1 MILLKFLKPS
11 NLILI
16 ITIGF
21 VIFGFPLFYKEL
33 SFYIAIIVM
42 SCLVFSYILVLKKL
56 KISEEKAKLTEA
68 KLATLQNIST
78 PLNSTLNL
86 DEALEIIVQS
96 CSQLIPATFSLIELI
111 DKERE
116 VLIPK
121 AIAGRNIKLIEIATS
136 KEDFSNQVIEK
147 RAICFISDLDDVRN
161 LPKWAKSQRFKAYL
175 GIPIFRADDI
185 IGVISLYFQNPYPL
199 SEEEKDLISIFVSH
213 VGSAIENAELYSL
226 TKESLSK
233 EMESSIMLYRIE
245 HSIASGNLLDDQLKL
260 IIAGASDVT
269 AAGRASLWLLDEIS
283 SELTCKIC
291 YPPINKAEG
300 TIGDIT
306 PVIILGEGITGWIAK
321 SGQPA
326 NIPDVSQ
333 DARFSNLWEERVVSM
348 LGVPLKYKGKTIG
361 VLEVYNRLGEIPF
374 NEDDERILTALANQA
389 AVAVGSSW
397 LYEKMKN
404 SAMALASLYEV
415 AKSVSQGRD
424 VHDTLSLILD
434 KAIHVFQAQNG
445 SIMLVD
451 KASDTGQMS
460 IKIAKGLSKEI
471 IANTV
476 VNAGDGTIAGWVAK
490 EKKPILLIGKVEDS
504 RFKSVR
510 DKIDIKD
517 AMSAPLLA
525 KNRLIGVFNI
535 SNKNGE
541 GHFTQTDLNL
551 LCTFAHESAVVLE
564 TTRVYRETEQKI
576 MSMERQLEVITRLK
590 EIAEKTAPLSM
601 EIEEMLSVALNL
613 TMELVK
619 TEVGIVLLE
628 ENGEFKVKVANVSK
642 TTNVK
647 PKTDEG
653 FLRKMYH
660 FKKGEEI
667 IHWIVENK
675 KPLLINNFEEDD
687 RFKKHITPFR
697 ITNLLAVP
705 ITVNNEIKGVIELM
719 NKNQP
724 FITEDLNIVS
734 ALSEQLSS
742 SIDKANTFED
752 MNRKVLGLTT
762 VQAITRMVGDSL
774 SVEEILQR
782 LSELI
787 SKMMHSDKA
796 WILFLDKDSEKLT
809 MKASFGMKAAER
821 LIEDNIAIGWG
832 ISGHVAAQNEPLL
845 IKNIKEDT
853 HLDES
858 EKKIYHQNTS
868 YLSVPLLISG
878 KIIGILSISR
888 ENRNGLHY
896 DENDLQILM
905 TIAENISLVIES
917 NMLHDELQ
925 NRNRETIKTLALII
939 EARDPFTKGHSDT
952 VAKYAV
958 AIGAEMSLPAEELK
972 TLYCAGLLHDIGK
985 IGVREDLLLKKE
997 RELGDNEYQ
1006 EIKNHPVTS
1015 TNILKSLSFL
1025 QPILPIIYH
1034 HHERFE
1040 GGGYVDGIA
1049 GEKIPLGARI
1059 LAVADAFDAMTS
1071 DRAFRESKTDEQ
1083 ALNELK
1089 EQAGKQF
1096 DPKVITAFLKVFPQL
1111 KKEKGTDAIE
1121 KK

>member
-1 MILLKFLKPS
+1 MILLKFLKLS
-11 NLILI
+11 NLIPV

-21 VIFGFPLFYKEL
+21 VIVGFPFLYKEL
-33 SFYIAIIVM
+33 SFYIAIIIM
-42 SCLVFSYILVLKKL
+42 SCIVSSYILILKKL
-56 KISEEKAKLTEA
+56 KVSEEKARLTEA
-68 KLATLQNIST
+68 KLATLQNISI

-96 CSQLIPATFSLIELI
+96 CRRLIPAAFSLIELM
-111 DKERE
+111 DKKRE
-116 VLIPK
+116 ILIPK

-136 KEDFSNQVIEK
+136 KEDFSSQVIEK
-147 RAICFISDLDDVRN
+147 RDICFISDLDDVRN
-161 LPKWAKSQRFKAYL
+161 LPKWVKGQRFKAYL
-175 GIPIFRADDI
+175 GIPIFRAEDI
-185 IGVISLYFQNPYPL
+185 IGIISLYFQNPHPL
-199 SEEEKDLISIFVSH
+199 SKEEKDLISIFVSH
-213 VGSAIENAELYSL
+213 VGSVIENAELYSL

-291 YPPINKAEG
+291 YPPVDKAKG
-300 TIGDIT
+300 TIT

-333 DARFSNLWEERVVSM
+333 DARFSNLWEERIISM
-348 LGVPLKYKGKTIG
+348 LGVPLRYKGKTIG

-404 SAMALASLYEV
+404 SAMALASLYEIS
-415 AKSVSQGRD
+415 KSVSQGRD
-424 VHDTLSLILD
+424 VHDTLSMILD

-445 SIMLVD
+445 SIMLID
-451 KASDTGQMS
+451 EASDTGQMS

-471 IANTV
+471 IADTV

-490 EKKPILLIGKVEDS
+490 EKKPILLIGKVQDS
-504 RFKSVR
+504 RFKSVK
-510 DKIDIKD
+510 DKMDIKD

-525 KNRLIGVFNI
+525 KNKLIGVFNV

-541 GHFTQTDLNL
+541 DHFTQTDLNL

-590 EIAEKTAPLSM
+590 EIAEKTAPFSM
-601 EIEEMLSVALNL
+601 EIEEMFSVALNL
-613 TMELVK
+613 TMELIKAEIGV
-619 TEVGIVLLE
+619 ILLE
-628 ENGEFKVKVANVSK
+628 ENEEFKVKVSNVSK

-647 PKTDEG
+647 QKTDEE
-653 FLRKMYH
+653 FLRKIYH
-660 FKKGEEI
+660 FKKGEGMV
-667 IHWIVENK
+667 HWVLENK
-675 KPLLINNFEEDD
+675 KPLLINNFEWDD
-687 RFKKHITPFR
+687 RFKKHITPFK
-697 ITNLLAVP
+697 ITNFLAMP

-724 FITEDLNIVS
+724 FTTEDLNIVS
-734 ALSEQLSS
+734 ALSEQLSA

-762 VQAITRMVGDSL
+762 VQAITRLVGDSL
-774 SVEEILQR
+774 SVEEILQK

-796 WILFLDKDSEKLT
+796 WILFLDKNSKKLT

-821 LIEDNIAIGWG
+821 LVEDNIAIGWG
-832 ISGHVAAQNEPLL
+832 ISGHVAAQNKPLL

-858 EKKIYHQNTS
+858 EKKIYHQNAS
-868 YLSVPLLISG
+868 YLSVPLLING
-878 KIIGILSISR
+878 KIIGVLSISR
-888 ENRNGLHY
+888 ENKNGLHY

-985 IGVREDLLLKKE
+985 IGIREELLLKKE

-1006 EIKNHPVTS
+1006 EIRNHPVTS

-1071 DRAFRESKTDEQ
+1071 DRAFRESKTDEH

-1089 EQAGKQF
+1089 EQSGKQF
-1096 DPKVITAFLKVFPQL
+1096 DPKVITAFLKVFPRL
-1111 KKEKGTDAIE
+1111 KKEKEKGTE
-1121 KK
+1121 K